1 MCESSEYLQHTQSA
15 KLLGWFIE
23 QHNPQFFQRPENL
36 TWDCIFLFFLT
47 TFWKTM
53 GWPHPW
59 KHFYG
64 KIIWTRETQSHISIN
79 QDSHHFIYIYIS
91 PYIYLLIYISFYIYI
106 YIYIKSPLSILRHLR
121 VVNLAFLK
129 QRFDGCLIYT
139 YIFISIYIY
148 LYKRWIIN
156 LTNITNRFLYTM
168 K

>member
-23 QHNPQFFQRPENL
+23 QHNPQFFRRPENL

-47 TFWKTM
+47 TFWKTR

-64 KIIWTRETQSHISIN
+64 NIIWTRETQSHISIN
-79 QDSHHFIYIYIS
+79 QDSHHI
-91 PYIYLLIYISFYIYI
+91 YIYI
-106 YIYIKSPLSILRHLR
+106 YIYMVITKKISLIHSASSEGSQFGILKTTFRR
-121 VVNLAFLK
+121 
-129 QRFDGCLIYT
+129 QSC
-139 YIFISIYIY
+139 IYIY
-148 LYKRWIIN
+148 IYFYIYIFLYKRWIIN